1 MATITDTTTDA
12 NGNVIVDV
20 SSSADDSITLAT
32 AGTYSDKNI
41 IFNLAIETGAAQ
53 TALQA
58 AENASKSADAA
69 KASEIATADS
79 ASAAQQ
85 SATSAAESAAVY
97 DDIVADVNQIKDD
110 LSAYRTSIEQ
120 DRIDSGLDNKIET
133 AKQLFKDTINIT
145 TTGISPVVKRAILN
159 CFANVAWLS
168 PDGAELYK
176 GLYNALNAEPDL
188 TPVPEP
194 PSICVVSTLLSNC
207 SIDSDGI
214 TDVIYGS
221 EYRAVISAL
230 DGYRIH
236 EVTVGMGGLVIDAYN
251 AETGEIIIQEVTG
264 NITIIASAK
273 PYLNVNIPIS
283 NFKKAS
289 TIITNPPYF
298 TSSNA
303 GRQCYIGKLGIGVA
317 NCTYRITP
325 VFVSGVENTSLSF
338 ASQRASRENV
348 DKNIKITKED
358 TGWIN
363 GFGTD
368 KTYFDITDSFD
379 SYIWLVINSSND
391 VSNIISHFN
400 IKIIEEA

>member
-1 MATITDTTTDA
+1 MSDEY
-12 NGNVIVDV
+12 VIVEK
-20 SSSADDSITLAT
+20 STLDSIGDTVRSAT
-32 AGTYSDKNI
+32 GSTNSISVN
-41 IFNLAIETGAAQ
+41 NLNDAVAAAVTSGGVLIDSSLTQ
-53 TALQA
+53 SGYA
-58 AENASKSADAA
+58 ADA
-69 KASEIATADS
+69 KATGDALRSLSE
-79 ASAAQQ
+79 
-85 SATSAAESAAVY
+85 
-97 DDIVADVNQIKDD
+97 D

-120 DRIDSGLDNKIET
+120 DRIDSELDNKIET

-283 NFKKAS
+283 SFKKAH
-289 TIITNPPYF
+289 TISANPPYF
-298 TSSNA
+298 VTSNA
-303 GRQCYIGKLGIGVA
+303 GRQCYV
-317 NCTYRITP
+317 
-325 VFVSGVENTSLSF
+325 
-338 ASQRASRENV
+338 
-348 DKNIKITKED
+348 
-358 TGWIN
+358 
-363 GFGTD
+363 
-368 KTYFDITDSFD
+368 
-379 SYIWLVINSSND
+379 
-391 VSNIISHFN
+391 
-400 IKIIEEA
+400 